1 MFICPV
7 CKTENETLLCKNCGF
22 DGSCDFENYATLS
35 MVPENLKAVSS
46 LKYERQKMLET
57 YSLCP
62 NCGGYTFYLN
72 KKDFTCVC
80 ANCNTPLKDTY
91 FVNGLFKDNF
101 IKNNKVSVTNKKEY
115 RRISA
120 GLNHT
125 VVVLRNRRAAAVGD
139 NEDGQCNVDS
149 WEDII
154 SVSAGN
160 SHTVGLKSDGTV
172 VAAGDNSHGQ
182 CNVGNWKDI
191 VSVCAGSFHTVGL
204 KRNGTVVA
212 TGWNV
217 FGQCGVEGWRG
228 IIDIAAGDSHTI
240 GLRSDG
246 TVVAVGNEFNGS
258 CDVEDWKN
266 VTSVY
271 AGGMDTAAITRDGKV
286 LTTDGKEKEWKNIAL
301 MEIGSFNIAGL
312 KNDGTVIVR
321 GSNDEG
327 QCDVGNWKNIIDIG
341 RRFPHGRA

>member
-22 DGSCDFENYATLS
+22 DSSCDFENYATLS
-35 MVPENLKAVSS
+35 MVPDNLKAVSS

-101 IKNNKVSVTNKKEY
+101 IKNNNVSVSNKKEY

-160 SHTVGLKSDGTV
+160 SHTVGRKRDGTV
-172 VAAGDNSHGQ
+172 VA
-182 CNVGNWKDI
+182 V
-191 VSVCAGSFHTVGL
+191 
-204 KRNGTVVA
+204 
-212 TGWNV
+212 GWNA
-217 FGQCGVEGWRG
+217 FGQCGVEGWCG
-228 IIDIAAGDSHTI
+228 IVDIAAGDSHTDH
-240 GLRSDG
+240 RH
-246 TVVAVGNEFNGS
+246 
-258 CDVEDWKN
+258 
-266 VTSVY
+266 
-271 AGGMDTAAITRDGKV
+271 V
-286 LTTDGKEKEWKNIAL
+286 LL
-301 MEIGSFNIAGL
+301 
-312 KNDGTVIVR
+312 
-321 GSNDEG
+321 
-327 QCDVGNWKNIIDIG
+327 CG
-341 RRFPHGRA
+341 RVLCQQELL